1 MCFSFLEVND
11 DDMRTLG
18 IIENIFSYFTVKLL
32 ATSSISTMGPK
43 RGRLLIRQPRIKR
56 DSDNAPTGGS
66 THSPDA
72 EFEAQPPF
80 SQRLLTVPHHS
91 SSVHT
96 QHLHQP
102 QLLHQTHPHHHHH
115 AKMERHASEPAPS
128 NMSTITSAHLL
139 SVPSQ
144 TPFLVKQ
151 HSHPLLLPSQSSLD
165 NAGGGSTAHYLYRQ
179 LSYPTTSDSGMS
191 LLIPMSSA
199 ATSSIISSVASTSSI
214 VTTPTCCSPTTSSMA
229 QFIDRPVKNE
239 DQPDCVP
246 KLRAISPSIVVMTD
260 TTPPIAA
267 ESMPI
272 IRVKSEEL
280 QRSLSTPQVSVPLL
294 YTPQRF

>member
-1 MCFSFLEVND
+1 MTGEASLNLFFF
-11 DDMRTLG
+11 
-18 IIENIFSYFTVKLL
+18 FSYFTVKLL
-32 ATSSISTMGPK
+32 ASSSISTMGPK
-43 RGRLLIRQPRIKR
+43 RGRLLIRQPRVKR
-56 DSDNAPTGGS
+56 DSDNTPTGGS

-165 NAGGGSTAHYLYRQ
+165 IAGGGGNPHYLYRQ
-179 LSYPTTSDSGMS
+179 LSYPTTSDSSMS
-191 LLIPMSSA
+191 LLIPMSSTS
-199 ATSSIISSVASTSSI
+199 TSSIISSAASASSI
-214 VTTPTCCSPTTSSMA
+214 VTTPSCCSPTTS
-229 QFIDRPVKNE
+229 QFIDRPVKSE
-239 DQPDCVP
+239 DQTDVVL
-246 KLRAISPSIVVMTD
+246 KVRAISPSIVVMTD
-260 TTPPIAA
+260 TTPPTTA
-267 ESMPI
+267 ETMPT

-280 QRSLSTPQVSVPLL
+280 QRSLSTPQVSVPLI
-294 YTPQRF
+294 

>member
-1 MCFSFLEVND
+1 MFHVEVHD
-11 DDMRTLG
+11 DDWRKLG
-18 IIENIFSYFTVKLL
+18 LIESVFRISVKLL
-32 ATSSISTMGPK
+32 ATSSSSSTMGPK
-43 RGRLLIRQPRIKR
+43 RGRLLIRQPRVKR
-56 DSDNAPTGGS
+56 DSDNTLTGGS

-91 SSVHT
+91 VHT

-102 QLLHQTHPHHHHH
+102 QLLHQTHQHHHHH

-165 NAGGGSTAHYLYRQ
+165 SASGGSTAHYLYRQ
-179 LSYPTTSDSGMS
+179 LSYPTTSDSNMS
-191 LLIPMSSA
+191 LLIPMSTA
-199 ATSSIISSVASTSSI
+199 ATSSIISSAASSSI
-214 VTTPTCCSPTTSSMA
+214 VTTPSCCSPTTSSMA

-239 DQPDCVP
+239 DQPDLFLKV
-246 KLRAISPSIVVMTD
+246 RTISPSIVVMTD
-260 TTPPIAA
+260 TTPPTTA
-267 ESMPI
+267 ETMPT
-272 IRVKSEEL
+272 IRVKNEEL
-280 QRSLSTPQVSVPLL
+280 QRSLSTPQVCVPL
-294 YTPQRF
+294 F